1 LLQSE
6 SFVLWRLFCYLS
18 QPNNVGEDS
27 REAGSL
33 LNNILAA
40 KPDLSSTT
48 RWHSWTFEPSQGPLK
63 SARDAGNS
71 RVGVYDSDDASVR
84 VDVCV
89 WGHAAAAKTG
99 RDKLARL
106 GKQQRRGSR
115 QLVAIVAIVS
125 QSKAGARRKDADDV
139 ALVRRRRLGP
149 RLGKEA
155 GGT

>member
-1 LLQSE
+1 MLCDRYCVFSADKIQRGC
-6 SFVLWRLFCYLS
+6 V
-18 QPNNVGEDS
+18 VS
-27 REAGSL
+27 RTSPGAGLGSL
-33 LNNILAA
+33 DAA
-40 KPDLSSTT
+40 T
-48 RWHSWTFEPSQGPLK
+48 SQGPRK
-63 SARDAGNS
+63 SSRDAGNS
-71 RVGVYDSDDASVR
+71 RVGVYDRADASVR

-89 WGHAAAAKTG
+89 WGHAAAATTG

-106 GKQQRRGSR
+106 GKQQGRGAR

-149 RLGKEA
+149 RLGEEA